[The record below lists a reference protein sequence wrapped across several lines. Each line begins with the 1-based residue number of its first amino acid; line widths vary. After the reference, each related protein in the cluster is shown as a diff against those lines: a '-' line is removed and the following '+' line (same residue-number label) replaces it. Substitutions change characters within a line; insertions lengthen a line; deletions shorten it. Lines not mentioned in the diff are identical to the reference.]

1 MIDAIVKGTT
11 GKNLQETGVAAE
23 EKKQQLREEG
33 YSEYEL
39 RRRARTGYTK
49 P

>member
-1 MIDAIVKGTT
+1 MLGAIVEGAT
-11 GKNLQETGVAAE
+11 GKSLQETGVAAE
-23 EKKQQLREEG
+23 ETKQQLREEG

-39 RRRARTGYTK
+39 RRRARTGYRK